1 MNDAREQSL
10 FFITSPDLHKLCA
23 VRIILSNGVAD
34 TEIRSTQMKM
44 CRQLLFLHQDILT
57 SPVPG
62 ILNQIWVVM
71 AIPFYKAGKLN
82 AYIEKHGAK
91 VEAPQRVIPVIL
103 QNCLSYS
110 LMARLAPAWNKTGHL
125 LVQGQEF
132 LSQMGKQSAVVLD
145 INVTETQVCL
155 SIEAYT
161 IRLPPPE
168 LREFDISQSVI
179 KDFDTNKNA
188 IIEGHSILSNWCYVL
203 PSMKRGQI
211 ISILHTIPPDCPF
224 HSYEDFQMHWDDL
237 MTTKPCYYTQELM
250 KPHVQE
256 NKVKAPNLTT
266 KQVFRSSLTRA
277 PCTRPVLAQCLVPGS
292 GAMNHRMEIPGSQL
306 KKTWV
311 SSALHLQQQSV
322 QSGKKSLSD
331 KAPQVHL
338 EAPKPNTGNL
348 QVQGTDLSSQNNT
361 APTFIPVFKN
371 RSLQMNK
378 KILEPGNLKREQ
390 HVVTE
395 SKFFSLKTS
404 VIQNDKL
411 NLDPAIKKRSNHN
424 IQMNARNLNQKIS
437 RLLQGKNTESCENMT
452 KYPPSNGESPTVSL
466 NESKHLSNSSVSH
479 ISNNSLG
486 VIKSAVDFQ
495 VNRKENLT
503 RKYITQILGKGRES
517 LKMKKQPYI
526 FESDTETEDP
536 QLLQP
541 QSMNQTIKADVSDHK
556 LMISKTSQRSKRRL
570 CQESSKASKRPHS
583 NTIHYGQSS
592 FPRSKIRDVDKSKV
606 QKSLII
612 PKT

>member
-1 MNDAREQSL
+1 
-10 FFITSPDLHKLCA
+10 
-23 VRIILSNGVAD
+23 
-34 TEIRSTQMKM
+34 
-44 CRQLLFLHQDILT
+44 
-57 SPVPG
+57 
-62 ILNQIWVVM
+62 
-71 AIPFYKAGKLN
+71 
-82 AYIEKHGAK
+82 
-91 VEAPQRVIPVIL
+91 
-103 QNCLSYS
+103 
-110 LMARLAPAWNKTGHL
+110 
-125 LVQGQEF
+125 
-132 LSQMGKQSAVVLD
+132 
-145 INVTETQVCL
+145 
-155 SIEAYT
+155 
-161 IRLPPPE
+161 
-168 LREFDISQSVI
+168 
-179 KDFDTNKNA
+179 
-188 IIEGHSILSNWCYVL
+188 
-203 PSMKRGQI
+203 
-211 ISILHTIPPDCPF
+211 
-224 HSYEDFQMHWDDL
+224 
-237 MTTKPCYYTQELM
+237 
-250 KPHVQE
+250 
-256 NKVKAPNLTT
+256 
-266 KQVFRSSLTRA
+266 
-277 PCTRPVLAQCLVPGS
+277 
-292 GAMNHRMEIPGSQL
+292 MEIPGSQL

-592 FPRSKIRDVDKSKV
+592 FPRSKVKKNFF
-606 QKSLII
+606 
-612 PKT
+612 